1 MRFFEFP
8 SSVENVEVQAKSD
21 DRGGCFIISVQ
32 KAAVSIYMFVCEFVH
47 MFTRCMHTVSDRPD
61 TTRWTGRRRSPV
73 NTVTRHSASIG
84 KLVV

>member
-32 KAAVSIYMFVCEFVH
+32 KAAVSVYMYVCVNLCTCSRAVCTQCPIDLIPLDGLAGGAH
-47 MFTRCMHTVSDRPD
+47 QSILSRGTLPVS
-61 TTRWTGRRRSPV
+61 GS
-73 NTVTRHSASIG
+73 
-84 KLVV
+84 